1 MESSTA
7 VSIGRK
13 WPAARP
19 AWRYGYVLKP
29 LLFLLPAL
37 ALYAVFF
44 VFPFAYTL
52 FLSFHQWDMISPDR
66 TYVGLDNFRQLL
78 RDEAFWTV
86 MKNTVRYMLM
96 TMPVSMTIGLTLALL
111 TESLLRG
118 RVVYRFVFY
127 LPVVSSV
134 AVVALVWSFMYNPH
148 DGLVN
153 ESLRML
159 GIRGP
164 NWLSQSGTSLWAV
177 AIVGIWKSFGAE
189 MLFFISGLKSIDRGL
204 YEAASID
211 GANRLQQLV
220 RITLPLLSP
229 VLLFL
234 VIVGIISSFQSF
246 ALIAIMTKGGPNN
259 SSNVL
264 VYEVYQEA
272 FQYFD
277 VGKAAAISIVMFL
290 LVVFVT
296 VVQLRLSR
304 NTVHYQ

>member
-1 MESSTA
+1 MESLTT
-7 VSIGRK
+7 VSIRRRV
-13 WPAARP
+13 PAVRSG
-19 AWRYGYVLKP
+19 WRYRYVLKP

-37 ALYAVFF
+37 VLYAVFF
-44 VFPFAYTL
+44 VYPFVYTL
-52 FLSFHQWDMISPDR
+52 FLSFHEWDMISPDR
-66 TYVGLDNFRQLL
+66 TFVGLDNFRQLL
-78 RDEAFWTV
+78 HDETFWTV
-86 MKNTVRYMLM
+86 LKNTVRYVLM
-96 TMPVSMTIGLTLALL
+96 TLPVSMAIGLTLALL
-111 TESLLRG
+111 TESLIRG
-118 RVVYRFVFY
+118 RAVYRFVFY
-127 LPVVSSV
+127 LPVVSSI
-134 AVVALVWSFMYNPH
+134 AVIALVWSFMYNPH

-153 ESLRML
+153 ENLGML

-211 GANRLQQLV
+211 GAGRFQQLV
-220 RITLPLLSP
+220 RIKLPLLSP

-246 ALIAIMTKGGPNN
+246 ALIAILTKGGPNN

-272 FQYFD
+272 FQYFN

-290 LVVFVT
+290 LVAFVT